1 MTAIVRKHVIF
12 WLSKIVFKNSSPNIK
27 TSFRQLEKN
36 SIKLTNV
43 KAHRLFNET
52 CLNNALL
59 PTYTNVR
66 LHDDATRAES
76 FVSDFRRNLI
86 VHQLDEQKKLIS
98 KLTTACHEQRNELR

>member
-43 KAHRLFNET
+43 KVHRLFNEA
-52 CLNNALL
+52 CLNV
-59 PTYTNVR
+59 YMYIYMYMFMYIYIYIYIYVYVYMYM
-66 LHDDATRAES
+66 
-76 FVSDFRRNLI
+76 FMYMYMI
-86 VHQLDEQKKLIS
+86 M
-98 KLTTACHEQRNELR
+98 